1 VNAAHSKQEEQ
12 RRRGTGAAALVLGL
26 TLCCGFV
33 MGQESAPSESQ
44 LKAAFMV
51 NFPKYVD
58 WPPSVFV
65 ETNSPIV
72 VGIFGVVDFEE
83 ELEKMIVGRSVDGRA
98 LVFRKVSTEKEIAGC
113 HVLFIG
119 GLERRRMVELMGVL
133 EGASVLT
140 VGDSDDFLDL
150 GGVIK
155 LVRRARKV
163 RLEVNLGA
171 ASRVQLK
178 ISSKLLGV
186 ADVVKGRSE

>member
-1 VNAAHSKQEEQ
+1 MVFGS
-12 RRRGTGAAALVLGL
+12 V
-26 TLCCGFV
+26 V
-33 MGQESAPSESQ
+33 MAQESAPSESQ

-58 WPPSVFV
+58 WPQSAFV

-72 VGIFGVVDFEE
+72 VAIFGEADFEE
-83 ELEKMIVGRSVDGRA
+83 ELGKMITGRSVGGRA
-98 LVFRKVSTEKEIAGC
+98 LVFRKVATENEIAGC

-119 GLERRRMVELMGVL
+119 DSERRRIAELMGIL
-133 EGASVLT
+133 KRASVLT

-163 RLEVNLGA
+163 RLEVNVSA
-171 ASRVQLK
+171 ASQVQLK

-186 ADVVKGRSE
+186 ADVVKGKSE